1 MTRFFIARPI
11 FACSIALLMVVAG
24 VVSILT
30 LPITQYPP
38 IVPGTVFV
46 ESSFPGASAE
56 VTSATVTTPIEQQVN
71 GVDGMIYMSSN
82 STTNGTSNITV
93 TFEVGYPT
101 LFTRPISARWGCSTG
116 CRPRSPSS
124 PT

>member
-24 VVSILT
+24 AVSILT
-30 LPITQYPP
+30 LPITQFPP

-82 STTNGTSNITV
+82 STTNGPNNN
-93 TFEVGYPT
+93 
-101 LFTRPISARWGCSTG
+101 R
-116 CRPRSPSS
+116 
-124 PT
+124 